1 MSYSCYCLK
10 TLTINDNSLTTL
22 PSKLFLLPH
31 LEVVSAQNNKIKD
44 LPTTMWISISLLS
57 LNLASNKLSRLHELS
72 GSQLYQDQEDESFQP
87 VDCSTRSDD
96 SRWSKLDMFVARLN
110 YRDIL
115 KKKRR
120 SPSGDASLLDD
131 GNDST
136 SLCCLQSLDLSSNC
150 FTKTPHDLPCLAP
163 KLEKVWL
170 NNNSINEV
178 DLMRDFP
185 ADLSVLNMQSC
196 ELKDVSA
203 TRNELIL
210 CGGVLHL
217 MYSPEV
223 GGYCEHCN
231 HAFLAK
237 LNILSLRNNNI
248 TSLQVADKI
257 NDTYQALFP
266 VLSVLDIS
274 NNQLSKV
281 PDNLE
286 LLTELSSLNL
296 SNNNIS
302 YLPTSIS
309 KLSHLWVIDVENLTI
324 SNIPRSILSSHSA
337 AQLRDYLKDLHQK

>member
-1 MSYSCYCLK
+1 MTLSRNKLKCVPLELLSLKNLKELDLSNNHIEELPSGDANEMSYSCYCLK
-10 TLTINDNSLTTL
+10 TLTINDTSLTTL

-44 LPTTMWISISLLS
+44 LPTTVWISISLLT

-96 SRWSKLDMFVARLN
+96 SRQSKLDMFVARLN

-150 FTKTPHDLPCLAP
+150 FTKIPHDLPCLAP

-170 NNNSINEV
+170 NNNSTNEV

-223 GGYCEHCN
+223 
-231 HAFLAK
+231 AVSF
-237 LNILSLRNNNI
+237 
-248 TSLQVADKI
+248 
-257 NDTYQALFP
+257 
-266 VLSVLDIS
+266 
-274 NNQLSKV
+274 
-281 PDNLE
+281 
-286 LLTELSSLNL
+286 
-296 SNNNIS
+296 
-302 YLPTSIS
+302 
-309 KLSHLWVIDVENLTI
+309 
-324 SNIPRSILSSHSA
+324 
-337 AQLRDYLKDLHQK
+337 